1 MLNSMQAVILWLSK
15 TGYCLLLVAMFQAPV
30 AALAQQQGSV
40 LSEHY
45 GGEARIGS
53 EPPFPVHLEIRR
65 TPQGIEGIVRSY
77 DVRFSLDEAQGSEV
91 VTATLGGPGG
101 GPVSL
106 TFTGDEVRGQF
117 ELGGQPGTLQATRT
131 PKNADDFFRPPAQN
145 LDLSP
150 REWREDLDR
159 LAEILTTRHGSPFHR
174 TSRSDF
180 ERQLERVRTALPR
193 LSGPQV
199 ALEFRKLAAL
209 IGDGHTTV
217 AAPTGRP
224 FYPLEMFWFE
234 DGIRA
239 VSIAQAHQELLGAKL
254 TQVAGIPVADVIRRL
269 RPFVAQGESAWS
281 YRYLAPFLIA
291 EHDVLSNAGIGTG
304 QSRTFTFELIDGS
317 TRHIQ
322 LEASTEPVK
331 RAILGGER
339 PLWSRA
345 PTEPFRVTRLSDGS
359 LYVNW
364 RTYDQLLQRGT
375 ALVQDI
381 ESDRPQRLIVDL
393 RDSGGGDFNVG
404 REFIRLLAS
413 KPWLNRPDRLF
424 VLTGR
429 RTFSAA
435 MTNAVDFRKMTQATL
450 IGEPPGAAPNN
461 WQEVRFFHLPNS
473 GLQVG
478 VSTLYYEFLPGEDA
492 VRPDIYIPP
501 TPSDWGSERDAAVR
515 YILAIQCPLTN

>member
-1 MLNSMQAVILWLSK
+1 MVNSKHSVFAWLSR
-15 TGYCLLLVAMFQAPV
+15 TGFCLLLIAMFQAP
-30 AALAQQQGSV
+30 AWALTEQRGS
-40 LSEHY
+40 SPGEYY
-45 GGEARIGS
+45 GGEAQVGS
-53 EPPFPVHLEIRR
+53 EPAIPVHLEIRR
-65 TPQGIEGIVRSY
+65 TGQGIEGIVRSH
-77 DVRFSLDEAQGSEV
+77 DVQFSLDEAQGSEV

-117 ELGGQPGTLQATRT
+117 ELGGQPGTLHARRT
-131 PKNADDFFRPPAQN
+131 PRNADDFFRPPTQK

-150 REWREDLDR
+150 GEWREDLDR
-159 LAEILTTRHGSPFHR
+159 LAEILTTRHGSPFRR

-180 ERQLERVRTALPR
+180 ERQVERVRTALPR
-193 LSGPQV
+193 LSGPQA

-217 AAPTGRP
+217 AAATGRP
-224 FYPLEMFWFE
+224 FYPLEMYWFE

-239 VSIAQAHQELLGAKL
+239 VAIAQEHQELLGAKL
-254 TQVAGIPVADVIRRL
+254 TQVAGIPIAEVIRRL
-269 RPFVAQGESAWS
+269 RPFAAQGESAWS

-304 QSRTFTFELIDGS
+304 QSRIFTFELMDGNI
-317 TRHIQ
+317 RQIR
-322 LEASTEPVK
+322 LEASSERVK

-339 PLWSRA
+339 PLWRRSPA
-345 PTEPFRVTRLSDGS
+345 EPFPVTRLSDGS

-364 RTYDQLLQRGT
+364 RTYDELPQRGA
-375 ALVQDI
+375 ALADEI
-381 ESDRPQRLIVDL
+381 ETQRPRRLIVDL

-404 REFIRLLAS
+404 REFVRLLAS

-435 MTNAVDFRKMTQATL
+435 MTNAADFRKMTQATL

-461 WQEVRFFHLPNS
+461 WQEVRSFHLPNS

-478 VSTLYYEFLPGEDA
+478 VSTLYYEFLPGEEA
-492 VRPDIYIPP
+492 VRPDIFIPP
-501 TPSDWGSERDAAVR
+501 APSDWGSERDSAVR
-515 YILAIQCPLTN
+515 YIMGIQCPLAN